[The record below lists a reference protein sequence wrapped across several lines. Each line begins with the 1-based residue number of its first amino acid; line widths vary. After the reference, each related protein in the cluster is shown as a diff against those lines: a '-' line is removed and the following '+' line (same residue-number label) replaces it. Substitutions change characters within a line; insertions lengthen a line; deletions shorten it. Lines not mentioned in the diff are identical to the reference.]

1 MALFITSLNSGS
13 NGNCYYIGNHT
24 EAVLID
30 AGISCRETEKRME
43 RLGLSMSIV
52 KAIFVSHEHADH
64 ISGIRVLSKKHQLPV
79 YVTAATLRSAGF
91 IVEKKLLRY
100 FTADQPVVIDG
111 LTVTAFSKFHDA
123 SDPHSFMISSGGVN
137 IGVLTDIG
145 NCCKQVTKYFKQCH
159 AAFLEANYCEDMLM
173 SGNYPYILKKRIS
186 SDNGHL
192 SNAQALELFTKY
204 RGSQLSHL
212 ILSHLSKN
220 NNKPELVDQ
229 LFRQQAGAT
238 NIIVASRYEETPVFC
253 IEPGNN
259 KNANKNKRKDEVLP
273 VQVQLSLF

>member
-30 AGISCRETEKRME
+30 AGISCRETEKRMKK
-43 RLGLSMSIV
+43 LGLSMSSV

-91 IVEKKLLRY
+91 IVEKSLLRY

-123 SDPHSFMISSGGVN
+123 SDPHSFMVSYGGINV
-137 IGVLTDIG
+137 GVLTDIG
-145 NCCKQVTKYFKQCH
+145 NCCKQVTRHFKQCH

-173 SGNYPYILKKRIS
+173 NGNYPYILKKRIS

-204 RGSQLSHL
+204 RGAQLSHL

-238 NIIVASRYEETPVFC
+238 NIIVASRYEETPVFR
-253 IEPGNN
+253 IDQNN
-259 KNANKNKRKDEVLP
+259 KPADHYSQADSSP
-273 VQVQLSLF
+273 GQVQLSLF